1 LLLEQFR
8 ESFPDL
14 ISCSRMIC
22 DFLSE
27 FLEEWLGCWMEPPLL
42 LHIPLPL
49 GWERLPR
56 WWHKLITYYLLHIC
70 NTLPVGTTKLL
81 SWLSS
86 ECQLPISIPKIS
98 LVPPVTEYVCPVDS
112 FSSVTAFLTFYL
124 TRKRYGN
131 HCSPLLRL
139 VTTVYCILDFKLLP
153 CSEC

>member
-1 LLLEQFR
+1 MGGSVLLLEQFR

-27 FLEEWLGCWMEPPLL
+27 FLEHWLGCWMEPPLL
-42 LHIPLPL
+42 PHIPLPL

-56 WWHKLITYYLLHIC
+56 WWHKLITYYLHIC

-81 SWLSS
+81 SWLPS

-98 LVPPVTEYVCPVDS
+98 LVPPVTEYVCPIDS
-112 FSSVTAFLTFYL
+112 FSFVTAFLTFYL
-124 TRKRYGN
+124 TRKRSGT
-131 HCSPLLRL
+131 SVLR
-139 VTTVYCILDFKLLP
+139 F
-153 CSEC
+153 